1 MPTVRFTRLLGVP
14 ERSYRR
20 WQQRETDGWHAG
32 LEADHL
38 EVLVGP
44 DRCSALRFQ
53 TRSSTCAS
61 PSAAFSSSFSS
72 ASARSR
78 WLGSSLPLSARPYLP
93 PSRNCRFQVEIDCSL
108 ALPRRAAS
116 AVVISPLMTA
126 RTSLNLSS
134 TEKTEGRATCSSL
147 HKEPD
152 TNPHAR
158 FRDAGHPPPR
168 PTSPAAS
175 PKARAAATPP
185 ASSSATSPATSTGY
199 CNRSR

>member
-1 MPTVRFTRLLGVP
+1 MG
-14 ERSYRR
+14 YIGH
-20 WQQRETDGWHAG
+20 TD
-32 LEADHL
+32 
-38 EVLVGP
+38 
-44 DRCSALRFQ
+44 S
-53 TRSSTCAS
+53 RSSTCAS

-78 WLGSSLPLSARPYLP
+78 WLGSSLPLSARPCLP
-93 PSRNCRFQVEIDCSL
+93 PSRNRRFQVEIDCSL

-158 FRDAGHPPPR
+158 FRDAGHSISRHTLQDHLSPSSRRSASTADANSSRRSVHHWCITLPCTTAPHLSLARLTEVANGWLSQGVVPPR
-168 PTSPAAS
+168 AS
-175 PKARAAATPP
+175 KT
-185 ASSSATSPATSTGY
+185 
-199 CNRSR
+199 